1 MEASIDGLAKTTIRD
16 NPSLRK
22 SKGCVD
28 CFVQVLRR
36 GPSVGGNAACNDGVY
51 TLVHDNR
58 RSVSL
63 LKQLGIKGSLRF
75 VSTENSSARL
85 GKSTWGIVRA
95 VFGQDASGPFSRYEP
110 RLDKNPEDQHRLQF
124 SRWWEQVF
132 SLRDQEGGSHFDPE
146 LTDPNYIK
154 ITRTEI
160 SDLIV
165 KVGTEPERTYPS
177 LGLELASMRQI
188 AWELLETLKDV
199 NIQA

>member
-1 MEASIDGLAKTTIRD
+1 M
-16 NPSLRK
+16 
-22 SKGCVD
+22 
-28 CFVQVLRR
+28 
-36 GPSVGGNAACNDGVY
+36 GGNAACNDGVY

>member
-1 MEASIDGLAKTTIRD
+1 MGWPRPRSEIIQAFENQRAALIASCKSYDEGLQWEATRLATTV
-16 NPSLRK
+16 
-22 SKGCVD
+22 C
-28 CFVQVLRR
+28 
-36 GPSVGGNAACNDGVY
+36 

-124 SRWWEQVF
+124 SRWWEQETIINTAH
-132 SLRDQEGGSHFDPE
+132 ST
-146 LTDPNYIK
+146 LTRK
-154 ITRTEI
+154 IWYFPFAIRKA
-160 SDLIV
+160 DL
-165 KVGTEPERTYPS
+165 
-177 LGLELASMRQI
+177 
-188 AWELLETLKDV
+188 TLTQ
-199 NIQA
+199 N